1 MSEYLST
8 LPHLE
13 MITLSTALLCGIVL
27 MIVARYMN
35 LPAIAPLLV
44 GGLLLGPEGIGVIN
58 PSVLGDGVQIL
69 IPLAVAVIL
78 FEGGL
83 NLNPDG
89 FKSASTMIKRLLTFG
104 VCITWLGSSL
114 AAYWL
119 FEMTP
124 LMALLA
130 GSVIIVTGPT
140 VINPLLQRIGVRER
154 LYQILYWE
162 GVLIDPIGVFIA
174 IFCFELLTLGHVAS
188 GWALFGKF
196 ALRLMLGLALG
207 SFGGWV
213 VFRVIKK
220 KWIPQKYI
228 NTLVLAIVLFLFS
241 LSDVILTESGLLTV
255 VVMGLILGW
264 LKVPALEDIR
274 AFKSELTEMSIA
286 LLFILLVANLSLEN
300 FSKMGINGV
309 IITAIVIFVIRPL
322 GILVCSFGTKIL
334 WRERIFLSW
343 IAPRGVIAGSMSSLF
358 AIKLQ
363 GQEGAWFLESFA
375 FTIITV
381 TILFQGLSASWLTKW
396 LHVKFPPRTGWLIV
410 GANLLGRQIAEKIMQ
425 YNRSFCVLL
434 DLNSDLVTISH
445 QEGFVAICGDALN
458 IQVVPQELMQS
469 IGNVL
474 ALTDNRHLNQL
485 ICEKWQTHPHKMRAW
500 RWSSH
505 ENNTASHSKSGLQ
518 IWHRLQSPADASF
531 LLKTG
536 QAQLVV
542 YSPVDSLL
550 QWSDDIPLIYL
561 SSKTVDCCVDSQ
573 EKRHGQTLVYQ
584 PTPKFLSRYMQQDH
598 ILQISPDTLLGGFN
612 ELLNLAQK
620 AKIEFDLPQVLLSI
634 DNKSFVMA
642 EGHRLMTCSIPTKLE
657 VPKCLVAICSYTENK
672 LPFSLLFLWFESEYA
687 QDQKQAKQFFQSL
700 AQRPESINA
709 LVNAKSSQEAL
720 SKLIKM

>member
-1 MSEYLST
+1 MSEYLLT

-13 MITLSTALLCGIVL
+13 IITISTALLCGVVL
-27 MIVARYMN
+27 MVVAHYMN

-44 GGLLLGPEGIGVIN
+44 GGLLLGPEGIGVVN
-58 PSVLGDGVQIL
+58 PSVLGEGVQIL
-69 IPLAVAVIL
+69 IPLAVAIIL

-89 FKSASTMIKRLLTFG
+89 FKSASTMIKRLLTLG
-104 VCITWLGSSL
+104 VLITWLGSSL

-119 FEMTP
+119 FDMTP
-124 LMALLA
+124 LMALLS

-154 LYQILYWE
+154 LHQILYWE

-174 IFCFELLTLGHVAS
+174 IFCFELLTLGHMAS
-188 GWALFGKF
+188 GWTLFGKF
-196 ALRLMLGLALG
+196 TLRLMLGLALG

-213 VFRVIKK
+213 VFHIIKK
-220 KWIPQKYI
+220 KWIPQKYVNI
-228 NTLVLAIVLFLFS
+228 LVLAIVLFLFS
-241 LSDVILTESGLLTV
+241 LSDTILTESGLLTV

-286 LLFILLVANLSLEN
+286 LLFILLVTNLNLDN
-300 FSKMGINGV
+300 FYKMGINGIV
-309 IITAIVIFVIRPL
+309 ITAIVIFVIRPL
-322 GILVCSFGTKIL
+322 GVLMCSFGTKIL

-343 IAPRGVIAGSMSSLF
+343 IAPRGVVAGSMASLF

-425 YNRSFCVLL
+425 HNRSFCVLL
-434 DLNSDLVTISH
+434 DLNSDLVDKSH

-458 IQVVPQELMQS
+458 LQVVPQELTES

-485 ICEKWQTHPHKMRAW
+485 ICEKWQTHPHKMNAW

-505 ENNTASHSKSGLQ
+505 ENTIHSKSSGQ
-518 IWHRLQSPADASF
+518 VWNRLQSPADISF
-531 LLKTG
+531 LLKT
-536 QAQLVV
+536 QKSHLAM
-542 YSPVDSLL
+542 YSPPDSLL
-550 QWSDDIPLIYL
+550 QWSDDIPLIYFG
-561 SSKTVDCCVDSQ
+561 SGQVECCTDTQ
-573 EKRHGQTLVYQ
+573 EKRHGKSLVYQ
-584 PTPKFLSRYMQQDH
+584 PTHKFLSRYLQQDH
-598 ILQISPDTLLGGFN
+598 ILHICPDTLLGGFN

-620 AKIEFDLPQVLLSI
+620 AEIEFDLPQTLLAI
-634 DNKSFVMA
+634 DNKSLVMA
-642 EGHRLMTCSIPTKLE
+642 EGQGLMACTIPTKLE
-657 VPKCLVAICSYTENK
+657 LPKCLVAICSVGENQET
-672 LPFSLLFLWFESEYA
+672 LPFSVLFLWFESQEP
-687 QDQKQAKQFFQSL
+687 QDQLQAKQFFQSL
-700 AQRPESINA
+700 LKQPESINA
-709 LVNAKSSQEAL
+709 LADSKSLQEAL

>member
-13 MITLSTALLCGIVL
+13 IMTLSTALLCGIIL
-27 MIVARYMN
+27 MIVAKYMH

-44 GGLLLGPEGIGVIN
+44 GGLILGPEGLGIIN
-58 PSVLGDGVQIL
+58 PSVLGGGIQIL
-69 IPLAVAVIL
+69 IPLAVAIIL

-89 FKSASTMIKRLLTFG
+89 FKSASTMIKRLLTIG
-104 VCITWLGSSL
+104 VLITWLGSSL
-114 AAYWL
+114 ATYWL
-119 FEMTP
+119 FEMSP

-207 SFGGWV
+207 GFGGWV
-213 VFRVIKK
+213 VFHVIKK

-228 NTLVLAIVLFLFS
+228 NILVLAIVLFLFS
-241 LSDVILTESGLLTV
+241 FSDIILTESGLLTV

-264 LKVPALEDIR
+264 LKVPALEGIR

-300 FSKMGINGV
+300 FSKMGVNGV
-309 IITAIVIFVIRPL
+309 VITAIVIFLIRPL
-322 GILVCSFGTKIL
+322 GILACSFGTKIL

-425 YNRSFCVLL
+425 YNRSFCVML
-434 DLNSDLVTISH
+434 DLNSDLVTKSH

-458 IQVVPQELMQS
+458 IHVVPQELMQS

-485 ICEKWQTHPHKMRAW
+485 ICEKWQTHPHQIQAW

-505 ENNTASHSKSGLQ
+505 NASSHSKSGLQ
-518 IWHRLQSPADASF
+518 VWNRLQSPADTSF
-531 LLKTG
+531 LLKS
-536 QAQLVV
+536 QQSQLVM
-542 YSPVDSLL
+542 YSPPDSLL
-550 QWSDDIPLIYL
+550 QWSDDIPLIHFG
-561 SSKTVDCCVDSQ
+561 STSVDCCIDSQ
-573 EKRHGQTLVYQ
+573 EKRHGKTLVYQ
-584 PTPKFLSRYMQQDH
+584 PTHKFLARYVHQDH

-620 AKIEFDLPQVLLSI
+620 EKIDFDLPQLLLSI
-634 DNKSFVMA
+634 DSQSCVIA
-642 EGHRLMTCSIPTKLE
+642 EGNGLMACYAPTQLE
-657 VPKCLVAICSYTENK
+657 IPKCFLAICSNIGKKSQENI
-672 LPFSLLFLWFESEYA
+672 SLLFLWFASQEE
-687 QDQKQAKQFFQSL
+687 QDQHEAEQFFQALAEQSKLIHDLASVTSL
-700 AQRPESINA
+700 
-709 LVNAKSSQEAL
+709 QEAL